1 MSGMCDRDTIEA
13 LYEADV
19 KQARANLS
27 EALAEARRLRD
38 MRLQTLEEQCE
49 NDNNKKENSP

>member
-1 MSGMCDRDTIEA
+1 MCDRDTIEA
-13 LYEADV
+13 LYDADV

-38 MRLQTLEEQCE
+38 MRLEELVEQCE
-49 NDNNKKENSP
+49 NTNSETAPDVI